1 VSSSDK
7 PKPLLEGVGRWGGI
21 GNQKRGGNGRG
32 RCRDSVREAKRR
44 HMGGGER
51 EMESVE
57 EEGPGGTSAE
67 TEKGEVKSQKWDC
80 AGVGRDGWKDK

>member
-1 VSSSDK
+1 
-7 PKPLLEGVGRWGGI
+7 
-21 GNQKRGGNGRG
+21 
-32 RCRDSVREAKRR
+32 
-44 HMGGGER
+44 
-51 EMESVE
+51 MESVE